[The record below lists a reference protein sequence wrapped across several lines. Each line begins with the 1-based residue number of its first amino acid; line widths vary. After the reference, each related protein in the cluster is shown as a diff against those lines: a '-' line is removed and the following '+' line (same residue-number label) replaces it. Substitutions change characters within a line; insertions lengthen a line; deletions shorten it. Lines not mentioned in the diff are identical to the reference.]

1 MKPET
6 ERYLSSRLA
15 QRRAGDSGARV
26 LGLSKKVT
34 TCDHCGRK
42 DLSKTIAVQMSSG
55 NVIHLGTEC
64 ADQIRKDRVA
74 RLSVKASASAE
85 HDPSKQEPF
94 PQDDLA
100 EGSVLH
106 ALKKGELDR
115 IPVVVRHELPG
126 VLTRALSAGAKP
138 PLEFVGA
145 GMTGLVFL
153 DTKGHAWKVAR
164 RTTPSLQQM
173 FAEEAEWLSD
183 AQAVP
188 YVRDHVAKIIAFHP
202 NELAI
207 EREYVR
213 GNVGTWGSS
222 GVLAVHEEIQRQ
234 MLPFGW
240 TAPEYKEDS
249 YVKATD
255 TSRPPWP
262 APGSVRWVLVDASMP
277 HRVGMKLV
285 QKAVDLMSGEDE
297 IDPGLETPQ
306 DYGFYIRR
314 EMNEGTIPKEVGD
327 QVLEQLAACKKFPC
341 KQDRAED
348 RPPYTTNLSTTGT
361 VVRGMGEEIGSESL
375 STWNRPGH
383 VYRGMTQDE
392 WYSVIAKGE
401 IQSTMRY
408 SHPSEGTSFTEDVET
423 AESYVNFGRDDPR
436 KTARPTYLVE
446 VKRLDFMEKDPR
458 DGYLKA
464 RKPVPS
470 SAITRV
476 WRMVDEDGAVV
487 AYQIR

>member
-15 QRRAGDSGARV
+15 EHRAGDKGARV

-42 DLSKTIAVQMSSG
+42 DLSKTLAVQMPSG
-55 NVIHLGTEC
+55 RVVHLGTDC
-64 ADQIRKDRVA
+64 ADQIRRERVA
-74 RLSVKASASAE
+74 HLSGQHLQQA
-85 HDPSKQEPF
+85 HKQE
-94 PQDDLA
+94 QRAGGLSDSDLA

-106 ALKKGELDR
+106 ALKKGELER
-115 IPVVVRHELPG
+115 VPTVVRHELPG
-126 VLTRALSAGAKP
+126 VLKRALTAGAKP

-153 DTKGHAWKVAR
+153 DTQGHAWKVAR
-164 RTTPSLQQM
+164 RTTSSLQQT
-173 FAEEAEWLSD
+173 FAEEAEWLHD
-183 AQAVP
+183 AQQVP

-202 NELAI
+202 SELAI

-213 GNVGTWGSS
+213 GRAGGWGSS
-222 GVLAVHEEIQRQ
+222 GIWEIHREIERQ
-234 MLPFGW
+234 MVPSGW

-249 YVKATD
+249 YVLPGD
-255 TSRPPWP
+255 T
-262 APGSVRWVLVDASMP
+262 GSNWVLVDASMP

-306 DYGFYIRR
+306 DYSFYIRR
-314 EMNEGTIPKEVGD
+314 EMHEGTVPKDVGD
-327 QVLEQLAACKKFPC
+327 RVLEKLAECKKFPC
-341 KQDRAED
+341 KED
-348 RPPYTTNLSTTGT
+348 AASAMGLGSHLSTTGT
-361 VVRGMGEEIGSESL
+361 VVRGVGEETGGDEL
-375 STWNRPGH
+375 AAWNRPGH

-392 WYSVIAKGE
+392 WYSVIAKGV

-408 SHPSEGTSFTEDVET
+408 SLPSEGTSFAEDIQT

-436 KTARPTYLVE
+436 QTARPTYLVE
-446 VKRLDFMEKDPR
+446 VKRLDLMEKDPR